1 MAWRTA
7 QEEGG
12 AHRATRILFM
22 ECNKK
27 YLEVYLGTTYIG
39 GVVVI
44 FGRGRTHMTRIPT
57 GAQGFGKCYAHM
69 LRTHTQPERAQ
80 ITFFSTLSAIR
91 LRGSDASIDAT

>member
-1 MAWRTA
+1 MRKTSSSADGR
-7 QEEGG
+7 EKRFG
-12 AHRATRILFM
+12 ARCAL
-22 ECNKK
+22 
-27 YLEVYLGTTYIG
+27 VG